1 MLKGNDVGGCNLCRK
16 ALCEACVQ
24 RLGGVSSV
32 TELSD
37 SACVCVSQAL
47 GSGARMGE
55 ACGEP
60 QNEAFIRE
68 LCKAS
73 NDF

>member
-1 MLKGNDVGGCNLCRK
+1 MLKGNGVDACNLCK

-24 RLGGVSSV
+24 RLDGVSSV

-37 SACVCVSQAL
+37 SACVCVYLKPSAPEP
-47 GSGARMGE
+47 GWGE